1 MEGEGNEGGQ
11 GFGNVFA
18 VLARRRFR
26 PNQEKVR
33 STHPAARQND
43 EALPV
48 VAPLDDLYCAQK
60 YDLP

>member
-11 GFGNVFA
+11 GFGKVFA

-26 PNQEKVR
+26 PEPGESVL
-33 STHPAARQND
+33 HPTARQND

-48 VAPLDDLYCAQK
+48 VAPLDDLYCA
-60 YDLP
+60 